1 MTTLVAYKVQCP
13 GAAKCGVTKCAHRDN
28 HEHTDACMGGCFQTT
43 GCQAIRVNCH
53 DTCLWKSPESCANCE
68 GR

>member
-1 MTTLVAYKVQCP
+1 MSLELILSQKLGKRYRDAGFTLVETEDHVELLVR
-13 GAAKCGVTKCAHRDN
+13 VTS
-28 HEHTDACMGGCFQTT
+28 FQTT